1 MTDTPRAAAPPRKA
15 SAKTNG
21 GVSRRNFLAASASTS
36 AAAFGEFAFAARAE
50 AQAAAAAE
58 GMTTVPVSLSIN
70 GTGYD
75 LMLDARAT
83 VLDLLR
89 EELNLTG
96 TKVGCNHGQCGA
108 CTVLMNGVRVNS
120 CLTLAA
126 TAQGA
131 EITTVEGLAG
141 PDGTLHPMQQAFV
154 DRDGFQCGYCTPGQI
169 VSAIGCVKEGHAET
183 EGEVREYMSGNL
195 CRCGAYKGITE
206 AVLQARDATRQ
217 STVGE
222 A

>member
-1 MTDTPRAAAPPRKA
+1 MSDTSRAAPHPAVPGKGR
-15 SAKTNG
+15 G

-36 AAAFGEFAFAARAE
+36 VTALGELAFAARAE
-50 AQAAAAAE
+50 AQAAAGAE

-75 LMLDARAT
+75 LMLDARTT

-89 EELNLTG
+89 EELDLTG

-108 CTVLMNGVRVNS
+108 CTVLVNGVRVNS

-131 EITTVEGLAG
+131 EVTTIEGLAG

-169 VSAIGCVKEGHAET
+169 VSAIGCVKEGHAGT
-183 EGEVREYMSGNL
+183 EAELREYMSGNL
-195 CRCGAYKGITE
+195 CRCGAYKGIAE
-206 AVLQARDATRQ
+206 AVMQARDATRQ
-217 STVGE
+217 STVGD